1 MLRKFWKKRPSR
13 AAFTLIELLVVIAI
27 IAVLIA
33 LLLPAVQQ
41 AREAARRTQCK
52 NNLKQFGL
60 AIHNFHDLKN
70 GLVPISL
77 GPDRLTWYALLLPMM
92 DQAPLYSQL
101 DINGTTAYATP
112 TNNQN
117 NIVCNSTGMA
127 GIPVLTCPTRRSNAM
142 NKKGIVTSD
151 YVAVTWSL
159 NPNGSSEFTDVSDTS
174 QSGSRANNQKQMLQ
188 SSIVGTSG
196 NAGDYRCRTTFG
208 YVTDGTSN
216 TAMVAEKHVTV
227 VGLGVGGGDN
237 GDNRDGSIFWNQG
250 GGYTGATGQSDGGW
264 GELWLAGPT
273 NGRPLAQSMTY
284 DAVNLHTAGSPT
296 LGSWHV
302 GVCQFLM
309 GDGSVRS
316 ISANINVTILSNLG
330 NAQDGNAIGDF

>member
-1 MLRKFWKKRPSR
+1 MFRKLWKEQRTR
-13 AAFTLIELLVVIAI
+13 GGFTLIELLVVIAI

-77 GPDRLTWYALLLPMM
+77 GPDRLTWYALILPMM
-92 DQAPLYSQL
+92 DQAPLYNQL
-101 DINGTTAYATP
+101 DLNGTTAYASP

-127 GIPVLTCPTRRSNAM
+127 GVPVWTCPSRRANAM
-142 NKKGIVTSD
+142 NKKGIVVSD
-151 YVAVTWSL
+151 YVAITWDTQPGT
-159 NPNGSSEFTDVSDTS
+159 NEFNDVSDIS
-174 QSGSRANNQKQMLQ
+174 QAGGNAVRQKQMLQ
-188 SSIVGTSG
+188 SAIRGPSG
-196 NAGDYRCRTTFG
+196 NAGDYQCRTTFG

-216 TAMVAEKHVTV
+216 TAMVAEKHLTPT
-227 VGLGVGGGDN
+227 GLGVGGGDN
-237 GDNRDGSIFWNQG
+237 PDNRDGSMFWNQG

-264 GELWLAGPT
+264 GELWIAGPT
-273 NGRPLAQSMTY
+273 NNRPLAQSMTY
-284 DAVNLHTAGSPT
+284 NATNIRDAGNPN

-302 GVCQFLM
+302 GICQFLM
-309 GDGSVRS
+309 GDGSVRG
-316 ISANINVTILSNLG
+316 ISTNINVSILSNLG
-330 NAQDGNAIGDF
+330 NAQDGNAIGNF